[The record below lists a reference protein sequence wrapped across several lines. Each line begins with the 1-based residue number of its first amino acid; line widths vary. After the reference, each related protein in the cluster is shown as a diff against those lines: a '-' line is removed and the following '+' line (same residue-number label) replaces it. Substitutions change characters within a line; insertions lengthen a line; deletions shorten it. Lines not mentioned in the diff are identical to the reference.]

1 MSSSLMGAG
10 PMSFEAPREKPE
22 HLGDFAVPTVRNRT
36 PLCFDLERAVDAR
49 MLIFESVAGEG
60 RDTGWAAP
68 APSLSGRV
76 QCYRLQ

>member
-1 MSSSLMGAG
+1 MGG
-10 PMSFEAPREKPE
+10 PMSFEPPLLPE
-22 HLGDFAVPTVRNRT
+22 ETLTHLGDFAVPTVRNRT
-36 PLCFDLERAVDAR
+36 PLCFDLEEEVDAR
-49 MLIFESVAGEG
+49 VLIFESVAGEG

>member
-1 MSSSLMGAG
+1 MGSSLMGAG
-10 PMSFEAPREKPE
+10 PMSFETPREKPE
-22 HLGDFAVPTVRNRT
+22 HRGDFAVPTVRNRT

-60 RDTGWAAP
+60 RDPGWAAP
-68 APSLSGRV
+68 APALSGRV